1 MDCITLIGFIILYF
15 AARYLIRNLS
25 AYLTQ
30 LVEEEALS
38 QNLNQP
44 TKRQFDYS
52 INLKYMLN
60 IYFIN
65 TFIKT

>member
-52 INLKYMLN
+52 IKLKSMLN